1 MCSVIHFQKIEHRT
15 LHIVYK
21 VLFLLIEISFVEP
34 VYSFEIALPGLFQH
48 RFNEKLARQ
57 ILFLVCEESL
67 MFSAFQ
73 ANWNAQFVVRLWTC
87 TLLFSAVGMMSGG
100 RSQTAQAEEV
110 DNLQSVSQ
118 ISQQVNFDSPAAAS
132 VPAFTSNAPLIQS
145 TGNSEAQV
153 TSVSQLSDVQPTD
166 WAFQALQSLVER
178 YGCIAG
184 YPDGTFRGNRAATR
198 YELAAALNACLDQ
211 ISDRFATKEDLA
223 TVKALQEEF
232 KTELATLKGR
242 VDGLE
247 ARTKTLEAQQFST
260 TTKLSGNAFFNIT
273 GATAGN
279 GLLAEGVDGILPLS
293 VFNNN
298 NLLTNRVN
306 GVPVTR
312 TVNDDPNVTFSGL
325 VWLGFNTSFTGK
337 DLLRVQLASG
347 TGNSPANA
355 FASAGLF
362 NTWGTPFTDQTAGVD
377 SGTFVV
383 RELNYS
389 FPVAKN
395 FDLVVGPRINFY
407 RYFDNNRFTFFL
419 NGSTSFDSIGSP
431 LLNASKRG
439 AGAIA
444 IWSPS
449 PKLQVKLGYLSQ
461 SIEFLPSFLNSAENS
476 QFGLFDGTNTLTG
489 EVSYSPVKTVNLRF
503 LYTRTNLATVFGG
516 LIGGTAGLP
525 LYGLAD
531 DGFGGA
537 LRPATANTFG
547 FNFDWLVT
555 RGFGVFGRYTYG
567 NTNLTPV
574 DPTRPKGDVN
584 NQSIQFGL
592 AFPDLFK
599 PGAQA
604 TLAFVVP
611 SDVFEGGR
619 KFLIA
624 GGGVGGTR
632 YATQYDIEAS
642 YFYPVNDNV
651 ALVPAFY
658 AIINPNNISGNP
670 TVFVGNLRMQFS
682 F

>member
-1 MCSVIHFQKIEHRT
+1 MLSIFQTSRKIRFALQLCAYSV
-15 LHIVYK
+15 
-21 VLFLLIEISFVEP
+21 LL
-34 VYSFEIALPGLFQH
+34 
-48 RFNEKLARQ
+48 
-57 ILFLVCEESL
+57 
-67 MFSAFQ
+67 
-73 ANWNAQFVVRLWTC
+73 
-87 TLLFSAVGMMSGG
+87 SAVGMMAGG
-100 RSQTAQAEEV
+100 RSQIAQAEDLKEV
-110 DNLQSVSQ
+110 QPVSQ
-118 ISQQVNFDSPAAAS
+118 ISQQINSPS
-132 VPAFTSNAPLIQS
+132 VGSIVPAFTSNTPLIQ
-145 TGNSEAQV
+145 GVDDSEAAQV

-232 KTELATLKGR
+232 KAELATLKGR

-247 ARTKTLEAQQFST
+247 ARTKVLEAQQFST
-260 TTKLSGNAFFNIT
+260 TTKLTGNAFFNIT
-273 GATAGN
+273 GATSSRGV
-279 GLLAEGVDGILPLS
+279 LAEGSDGILP
-293 VFNNN
+293 F
-298 NLLTNRVN
+298 RVIGQPDRGIG
-306 GVPVTR
+306 GVPRTR
-312 TVNDDPNVTFSGL
+312 TVNDPNVTFSGL
-325 VWLGFNTSFTGK
+325 VWLNFNTSFTGE
-337 DLLRVQLASG
+337 DLLRIQLASG

-355 FASAGLF
+355 FVSAGLF
-362 NTWGTPFTDQTAGVD
+362 NTWGTPFTDQTAGTNTGVAD
-377 SGTFVV
+377 IVL

-389 FPVAKN
+389 FPIAKN
-395 FDLVVGPRINFY
+395 LQMVVGPRINFY

-419 NGSTSFDSIGSP
+419 NGSSSFDSIGSP

-439 AGAIA
+439 AGAVV

-449 PKLQVKLGYLSQ
+449 KQLQFKLAYLSQ

-476 QFGLFDGTNTLTG
+476 NLGLFGGTNTLTG
-489 EVSYSPVKTVNLRF
+489 EVTYSPVKAVNLRF
-503 LYTRTNLATVFGG
+503 LYTRSNITTSFGG

-531 DGFGGA
+531 DGFGGD
-537 LRPATANTFG
+537 LKPATANTFG

-555 RGFGVFGRYTYG
+555 KGFGLFGRYTYG
-567 NTNLTPV
+567 NVNLTPV
-574 DPTRPKGDVN
+574 NPLVPKGDVN

-592 AFPDLFK
+592 AFPDLGK

-604 TLAFVVP
+604 TLSFVVP
-611 SDVFEGGR
+611 SDVLEGR
-619 KFLIA
+619 RFLIA
-624 GGGVGGTR
+624 GGGLAGTR
-632 YATQYDIEAS
+632 YGTQYDIEAS
-642 YFYPVNDNV
+642 YFYPINDNV

-658 AIINPNNISGNP
+658 AIINPNNISSNP

>member
-1 MCSVIHFQKIEHRT
+1 M
-15 LHIVYK
+15 L
-21 VLFLLIEISFVEP
+21 
-34 VYSFEIALPGLFQH
+34 
-48 RFNEKLARQ
+48 N
-57 ILFLVCEESL
+57 
-67 MFSAFQ
+67 AFQ
-73 ANWNAQFVVRLWTC
+73 TNWNARFAVRLWIWTV
-87 TLLFSAVGMMSGG
+87 LFSAVGMTVGG
-100 RSQTAQAEEV
+100 KSQIAQAE
-110 DNLQSVSQ
+110 DLNSLQSVSQ
-118 ISQQVNFDSPAAAS
+118 IVQQVNSDSPATAP
-132 VPAFTSNAPLIQS
+132 VPAFTSNAPLIQA

-184 YPDGTFRGNRAATR
+184 YPDGTFKGNRAATR

-211 ISDRFATKEDLA
+211 VSDRFATKEDLA

-260 TTKLSGNAFFNIT
+260 TTKLTGNAFFNIT
-273 GATAGN
+273 GAASGS
-279 GLLAEGVDGILPLS
+279 GVKAEGLDAFTPGRVGGVGAPIARTGIK
-293 VFNNN
+293 
-298 NLLTNRVN
+298 
-306 GVPVTR
+306 
-312 TVNDDPNVTFSGL
+312 DPNVTFSGL
-325 VWLGFNTSFTGK
+325 VWLNFNTSFTGK
-337 DLLRVQLASG
+337 DLLRIQLASG

-362 NTWGTPFTDQTAGVD
+362 NTWGTPFTDQTAGTD
-377 SGTFVV
+377 SGVFVV

-395 FDLVVGPRINFY
+395 LDLVVGPRINFY

-419 NGSTSFDSIGSP
+419 NGSSSFDSIGSP

-449 PKLQVKLGYLSQ
+449 KKLQVKLGYLSQ

-476 QFGLFDGTNTLTG
+476 NLGLFDGTNTLTG

-503 LYTRTNLATVFGG
+503 LYTRSNITTTRANGVDYV
-516 LIGGTAGLP
+516 GGTAGLP
-525 LYGLAD
+525 LYGFAD
-531 DGFGGA
+531 DGFGGSIK
-537 LRPATANTFG
+537 PATANTFG

-555 RGFGVFGRYTYG
+555 KGFGVFGRYTYG
-567 NTNLTPV
+567 NVNINPV
-574 DPTRPKGDVN
+574 ALRQDGLNKGEAN

-592 AFPDLFK
+592 AFPDLGK
-599 PGAQA
+599 QGAQG
-604 TLAFVVP
+604 TLSFVVP
-611 SDVFEGGR
+611 SDIVSGR
-619 KFLIA
+619 RFLA
-624 GGGVGGTR
+624 SGGGDGG
-632 YATQYDIEAS
+632 TQYDIEAT

-651 ALVPAFY
+651 ALVPSFY
-658 AIINPNNISGNP
+658 AIINPNNFSSNP

>member
-1 MCSVIHFQKIEHRT
+1 V
-15 LHIVYK
+15 
-21 VLFLLIEISFVEP
+21 
-34 VYSFEIALPGLFQH
+34 
-48 RFNEKLARQ
+48 
-57 ILFLVCEESL
+57 
-67 MFSAFQ
+67 
-73 ANWNAQFVVRLWTC
+73 
-87 TLLFSAVGMMSGG
+87 
-100 RSQTAQAEEV
+100 
-110 DNLQSVSQ
+110 
-118 ISQQVNFDSPAAAS
+118 QQVNSDSPATAS
-132 VPAFTSNAPLIQS
+132 VPAFTSNAPLIQA

-184 YPDGTFRGNRAATR
+184 YPDGTFKGNRAATR

-273 GATAGN
+273 GATSGS
-279 GLLAEGVDGILPLS
+279 GVKAEGLDAFTPGRVGGAPIVRTGIK
-293 VFNNN
+293 
-298 NLLTNRVN
+298 
-306 GVPVTR
+306 
-312 TVNDDPNVTFSGL
+312 DPNVT
-325 VWLGFNTSFTGK
+325 FNTSFTGK
-337 DLLRVQLASG
+337 DLLRIQLASG

-362 NTWGTPFTDQTAGVD
+362 NTWGTPFTDQTAGTD
-377 SGTFVV
+377 SGVFVL

-395 FDLVVGPRINFY
+395 LDLVVGPRINFY

-419 NGSTSFDSIGSP
+419 NGSSSFDSIGSP

-449 PKLQVKLGYLSQ
+449 KKLQVKLGYLSQ

-476 QFGLFDGTNTLTG
+476 QLGLFGGTNTLTG

-503 LYTRTNLATVFGG
+503 LYTRSNITTTRANGVDYV
-516 LIGGTAGLP
+516 GGTAGLP
-525 LYGLAD
+525 LYGFAD
-531 DGFGGA
+531 DGFGGSIK
-537 LRPATANTFG
+537 PATANTFG

-555 RGFGVFGRYTYG
+555 KGFGVFGRYTYG
-567 NTNLTPV
+567 NVNIDPV
-574 DPTRPKGDVN
+574 ALRPDGRNKGEAN

-592 AFPDLFK
+592 AFPDLGK
-599 PGAQA
+599 PGAQG
-604 TLAFVVP
+604 TLSFVVP
-611 SDVFEGGR
+611 SDIVSGR
-619 KFLIA
+619 RFLA
-624 GGGVGGTR
+624 SGGGDGG
-632 YATQYDIEAS
+632 TQYDLEAT

-651 ALVPAFY
+651 ALVPSFY
-658 AIINPNNISGNP
+658 AIINPNNFSSNP

>member
-1 MCSVIHFQKIEHRT
+1 MLSVFQASRKSRFVLKLCGCSV
-15 LHIVYK
+15 
-21 VLFLLIEISFVEP
+21 
-34 VYSFEIALPGLFQH
+34 
-48 RFNEKLARQ
+48 
-57 ILFLVCEESL
+57 
-67 MFSAFQ
+67 
-73 ANWNAQFVVRLWTC
+73 
-87 TLLFSAVGMMSGG
+87 LFSLAGVMLGG
-100 RSQTAQAEEV
+100 RSQVAQAEDLKAV
-110 DNLQSVSQ
+110 QPVSQ
-118 ISQQVNFDSPAAAS
+118 IAQQIDSPSAPS
-132 VPAFTSNAPLIQS
+132 VAPAFTANAPLVQDI
-145 TGNSEAQV
+145 GESEAAQV

-232 KTELATLKGR
+232 KAELATLKGR

-260 TTKLSGNAFFNIT
+260 TTKLQGNAFFNIT
-273 GATAGN
+273 GAIASN
-279 GLLAEGVDGILPLS
+279 GVIAEGADGILPFRALGQPDRGI
-293 VFNNN
+293 
-298 NLLTNRVN
+298 T
-306 GVPVTR
+306 GVPRTR
-312 TVNDDPNVTFSGL
+312 TVNDPNVTFSGL

-337 DLLRVQLASG
+337 DLLRIQLASG

-355 FASAGLF
+355 FVSAGLF
-362 NTWGTPFTDQTAGVD
+362 NTWGTPFTDQTAGTNTGVGD
-377 SGTFVV
+377 FVL

-389 FPVAKN
+389 FPIAKN
-395 FDLVVGPRINFY
+395 LDMVVGPRINFY

-419 NGSTSFDSIGSP
+419 NGSSSFDSIGSP

-439 AGAIA
+439 AGAILT
-444 IWSPS
+444 WSPS
-449 PKLQVKLGYLSQ
+449 KKLQVKLGYLSQ

-476 QFGLFDGTNTLTG
+476 NLGLFGGTNTLTG
-489 EVSYSPVKTVNLRF
+489 EVTYSPVKTVSLRF
-503 LYTRTNLATVFGG
+503 LYTRTNIATSFGG

-531 DGFGGA
+531 DGFGGN
-537 LRPATANTFG
+537 LKPATANTFG

-555 RGFGVFGRYTYG
+555 KGFGLFGRYTYG
-567 NTNLTPV
+567 NVNLTPV
-574 DPTRPKGDVN
+574 NPLIPKGDVN

-592 AFPDLFK
+592 AFPDLGK

-604 TLAFVVP
+604 TLSFVVP
-611 SDVFEGGR
+611 SDVLEGR

-624 GGGVGGTR
+624 GGGLAGTR
-632 YATQYDIEAS
+632 YGTQYDIEAS
-642 YFYPVNDNV
+642 YSYPLNDNV
-651 ALVPAFY
+651 SLVPAFY
-658 AIINPNNISGNP
+658 AIINPNNISSNP

>member
-1 MCSVIHFQKIEHRT
+1 MLSV
-15 LHIVYK
+15 
-21 VLFLLIEISFVEP
+21 
-34 VYSFEIALPGLFQH
+34 
-48 RFNEKLARQ
+48 
-57 ILFLVCEESL
+57 
-67 MFSAFQ
+67 FQ
-73 ANWNAQFVVRLWTC
+73 ASRKSRFVLKLC
-87 TLLFSAVGMMSGG
+87 ACSMLFSLAGAMVGG
-100 RSQTAQAEEV
+100 RSQVAQAEDLKAV
-110 DNLQSVSQ
+110 QPVSQ
-118 ISQQVNFDSPAAAS
+118 IAQQIDSPSAPS
-132 VPAFTSNAPLIQS
+132 VAPAFTANAPLVQDI
-145 TGNSEAQV
+145 GESEAAQV

-232 KTELATLKGR
+232 KAELATLKGR

-260 TTKLSGNAFFNIT
+260 TTKLQGNAFFNIT
-273 GATAGN
+273 GATASN
-279 GLLAEGVDGILPLS
+279 GVIAEGADGILPFRALGQPDRG
-293 VFNNN
+293 V
-298 NLLTNRVN
+298 T
-306 GVPVTR
+306 GVPRTR
-312 TVNDDPNVTFSGL
+312 TVNDPNVTFSGL

-337 DLLRVQLASG
+337 DLLRIQLASG

-355 FASAGLF
+355 FVSAGLF
-362 NTWGTPFTDQTAGVD
+362 NTWGTPFTDQTAGTNTGVGD
-377 SGTFVV
+377 FVI

-389 FPVAKN
+389 FPIAKN
-395 FDLVVGPRINFY
+395 LDMVVGPRINFY

-419 NGSTSFDSIGSP
+419 NGSSSFDSIGSP

-439 AGAIA
+439 AGAILT
-444 IWSPS
+444 WSPS
-449 PKLQVKLGYLSQ
+449 KKLQVKLGYLSQ

-476 QFGLFDGTNTLTG
+476 NLGLFGGTNTLTG
-489 EVSYSPVKTVNLRF
+489 EVTYSPVKTVSLRF
-503 LYTRTNLATVFGG
+503 LYTRTNIATSFGG

-531 DGFGGA
+531 DGFGGN
-537 LRPATANTFG
+537 LKPATANTFG

-555 RGFGVFGRYTYG
+555 KGFGLFGRYTYG
-567 NTNLTPV
+567 NVNLTPV
-574 DPTRPKGDVN
+574 NPLIPKGDVN

-592 AFPDLFK
+592 AFPDLGK

-604 TLAFVVP
+604 TLSFVVP
-611 SDVFEGGR
+611 SDVLEGR

-624 GGGVGGTR
+624 GGGLAGTR
-632 YATQYDIEAS
+632 YGTQYDIEAS
-642 YFYPVNDNV
+642 YSYPLNDNV
-651 ALVPAFY
+651 SLVPAFY
-658 AIINPNNISGNP
+658 AIINPNNISSNP

>member
-1 MCSVIHFQKIEHRT
+1 
-15 LHIVYK
+15 
-21 VLFLLIEISFVEP
+21 
-34 VYSFEIALPGLFQH
+34 
-48 RFNEKLARQ
+48 
-57 ILFLVCEESL
+57 
-67 MFSAFQ
+67 MFSAVR
-73 ANWNAQFVVRLWTC
+73 ANRKFRFALHLC
-87 TLLFSAVGMMSGG
+87 ACSMLFSAAGIATGG
-100 RSQTAQAEEV
+100 RSQVAQAEDLNEV
-110 DNLQSVSQ
+110 QSVSQ
-118 ISQQVNFDSPAAAS
+118 IAQQVSSDGTASAA
-132 VPAFTSNAPLIQS
+132 VPAFKSNPPLIQS
-145 TGNSEAQV
+145 VEDSEAAQV

-260 TTKLSGNAFFNIT
+260 TTKLTGNAFFNIT
-273 GATAGN
+273 GATSSRGII
-279 GLLAEGVDGILPLS
+279 AEGADGILPFRAL
-293 VFNNN
+293 NQPD
-298 NLLTNRVN
+298 RGVN
-306 GVPVTR
+306 GVPRTR
-312 TVNDDPNVTFSGL
+312 IANDPNVTFSGL
-325 VWLGFNTSFTGK
+325 VWLSFNTSFTGK

-347 TGNSPANA
+347 NGNSPANA
-355 FASAGLF
+355 FVSAGLF
-362 NTWGTPFTDQTAGVD
+362 NTWGTPFTDQTAGTNTGVAD
-377 SGTFVV
+377 FVL

-395 FDLVVGPRINFY
+395 VQMVVGPRINFY

-419 NGSTSFDSIGSP
+419 NGSSSFDSIGSP

-439 AGAIA
+439 AGAVV

-449 PKLQVKLGYLSQ
+449 KQLQFKVAYLSQ

-476 QFGLFDGTNTLTG
+476 NLGLFNGTNTLTG
-489 EVSYSPVKTVNLRF
+489 EVTYSPIKDLSLRF
-503 LYTRTNLATVFGG
+503 LYTRSNITTSFGG

-531 DGFGGA
+531 DGFGGN
-537 LRPATANTFG
+537 LKPATANTFG

-555 RGFGVFGRYTYG
+555 KGFGLFGRYTYG
-567 NTNLTPV
+567 NVNLTPTV
-574 DPTRPKGDVN
+574 LRPDGLNKGDVN

-592 AFPDLFK
+592 AFPDLGK

-611 SDVFEGGR
+611 SDVFQEGR
-619 KFLIA
+619 KFLIS
-624 GGGVGGTR
+624 GGGLGGR
-632 YATQYDIEAS
+632 QYGTQYDIEAS
-642 YFYPVNDNV
+642 YFYPINDNV
-651 ALVPAFY
+651 SLVPAFY
-658 AIINPNNISGNP
+658 AIINPNNISSNP

>member
-1 MCSVIHFQKIEHRT
+1 
-15 LHIVYK
+15 
-21 VLFLLIEISFVEP
+21 
-34 VYSFEIALPGLFQH
+34 
-48 RFNEKLARQ
+48 
-57 ILFLVCEESL
+57 

-73 ANWNAQFVVRLWTC
+73 ADRKSRLAVQVCVWTV
-87 TLLFSAVGMMSGG
+87 LFGVMSAMMEG
-100 RSQTAQAEEV
+100 RSQTAQAEELT
-110 DNLQSVSQ
+110 DIQPVSQ
-118 ISQQVNFDSPAAAS
+118 ISQQVDFGNPDATA
-132 VPAFTSNAPLIQS
+132 PAFTSNAPLIQAVDDS
-145 TGNSEAQV
+145 DAGQV

-223 TVKALQEEF
+223 AVKALQEEF
-232 KTELATLKGR
+232 KAELATLKGR

-273 GATAGN
+273 GAVAGRGVTAD
-279 GLLAEGVDGILPLS
+279 GVDGILP
-293 VFNNN
+293 FRAINQPD
-298 NLLTNRVN
+298 RGIN
-306 GVPVTR
+306 GVPRTR
-312 TVNDDPNVTFSGL
+312 IANDPNVTFSGL
-325 VWLGFNTSFTGK
+325 VWLNFNTSFTGK

-347 TGNSPANA
+347 TGDSPTNA
-355 FASAGLF
+355 FASAGLY
-362 NTWGTPFTDQTAGVD
+362 NTWGTPFTDQTAGTTNGLGD
-377 SGTFVV
+377 FVL

-395 FDLVVGPRINFY
+395 FEMVVGPRINFY

-449 PKLQVKLGYLSQ
+449 KQLQIKLGYLSQ
-461 SIEFLPSFLNSAENS
+461 SIEFLPSFLNSAENPNL
-476 QFGLFDGTNTLTG
+476 GLFDGTNTLTG
-489 EVSYSPVKTVNLRF
+489 EVTYSPLKTLNLRF
-503 LYTRTNLATVFGG
+503 LYTRSNITTSFGG

-525 LYGLAD
+525 LWGLAD
-531 DGFGGA
+531 DGFGGN

-555 RGFGVFGRYTYG
+555 KGFGVFGRYTFG
-567 NTNLTPV
+567 NVNLTPEN
-574 DPTRPKGDVN
+574 PLIPKADVN

-592 AFPDLFK
+592 AFPDLGK
-599 PGAQA
+599 QGAQG
-604 TLAFVVP
+604 TLSFVVP
-611 SDVFEGGR
+611 SDVISGR
-619 KFLIA
+619 SKLIS
-624 GGGVGGTR
+624 GGGDGG
-632 YATQYDIEAS
+632 TQYDIEAS
-642 YFYPVNDNV
+642 YFYPINDNV

-658 AIINPNNISGNP
+658 AIINPNNYNSNP
-670 TVFVGNLRMQFS
+670 TVFVGNLRMQFN

>member
-1 MCSVIHFQKIEHRT
+1 MI
-15 LHIVYK
+15 
-21 VLFLLIEISFVEP
+21 
-34 VYSFEIALPGLFQH
+34 
-48 RFNEKLARQ
+48 
-57 ILFLVCEESL
+57 
-67 MFSAFQ
+67 
-73 ANWNAQFVVRLWTC
+73 
-87 TLLFSAVGMMSGG
+87 
-100 RSQTAQAEEV
+100 AQAEESPEV
-110 DNLQSVSQ
+110 PPVAA
-118 ISQQVNFDSPAAAS
+118 IVQQVESGITES
-132 VPAFTSNAPLIQS
+132 LTPAFTSDAPLLAPTAES
-145 TGNSEAQV
+145 DAGQV

-211 ISDRFATKEDLA
+211 ISDRFATKEDLEA
-223 TVKALQEEF
+223 VKALQEEF
-232 KTELATLKGR
+232 KAELATLKGR

-247 ARTKTLEAQQFST
+247 ARTATLEAQQFST
-260 TTKLSGNAFFNIT
+260 TTKLTGNAFFNIT

-279 GLLAEGVDGILPLS
+279 GLKADGVDGILPVSAITGDLAD
-293 VFNNN
+293 
-298 NLLTNRVN
+298 NRVGGKPAFRIVN
-306 GVPVTR
+306 G
-312 TVNDDPNVTFSGL
+312 DPNVTFSGL
-325 VWLGFNTSFTGK
+325 VWLNFNTSFTGK
-337 DLLRVQLASG
+337 DLLRLQLATG

-362 NTWGTPFTDQTAGVD
+362 NTWGTPFTDQTAGTTTGVAD
-377 SGTFVV
+377 FVI

-395 FDLVVGPRINFY
+395 LEMVVGPRINFY

-419 NGSTSFDSIGSP
+419 NGTSSFDSIGSP

-439 AGAIA
+439 AGAIVT
-444 IWSPS
+444 WSPS
-449 PKLQVKLGYLSQ
+449 KKVQVRLGYLSQ

-489 EVSYSPVKTVNLRF
+489 EVTFSPVKTVSLRF
-503 LYTRTNLATVFGG
+503 LYTRTNLTTVFGG

-525 LYGLAD
+525 LWGLAD
-531 DGFGGA
+531 DGAGGA

-547 FNFDWLVT
+547 FNFDWLIT
-555 RGFGVFGRYTYG
+555 KGFGVFGRYTYG

-574 DPTRPKGDVN
+574 NRQLPKGDVN

-592 AFPDLFK
+592 AFPDLGK

-604 TLAFVVP
+604 TLSFVVP
-611 SDVFEGGR
+611 SDVLKGR
-619 KFLIA
+619 RFLIA
-624 GGGVGGTR
+624 GGGDGG
-632 YATQYDIEAS
+632 TQYDIEAT
-642 YFYPVNDNV
+642 YHYPINDNI

-658 AIINPNNISGNP
+658 AIINANNYSNNP
-670 TVFVGNLRMQFS
+670 TVFVGNLRMQFN

>member
-1 MCSVIHFQKIEHRT
+1 M
-15 LHIVYK
+15 L
-21 VLFLLIEISFVEP
+21 
-34 VYSFEIALPGLFQH
+34 
-48 RFNEKLARQ
+48 N
-57 ILFLVCEESL
+57 
-67 MFSAFQ
+67 AFQ
-73 ANWNAQFVVRLWTC
+73 ANWNARFAVRLWIWTV
-87 TLLFSAVGMMSGG
+87 LFSAVGMVMGG
-100 RSQTAQAEEV
+100 KSRTAQAEELT
-110 DNLQSVSQ
+110 NLQPVSQ
-118 ISQQVNFDSPAAAS
+118 ISQQINSDSLTTAP
-132 VPAFTSNAPLIQS
+132 VPAFTSNAPLIQA

-279 GLLAEGVDGILPLS
+279 GLLAEGADGILPFS
-293 VFNNN
+293 VFSG
-298 NLLTNRVN
+298 NLSDNRVN
-306 GVPVTR
+306 GVPRTR
-312 TVNDDPNVTFSGL
+312 TVDSDPNVTFSGL

-395 FDLVVGPRINFY
+395 LDLVVGPRINFY

-489 EVSYSPVKTVNLRF
+489 EVTYSPVKTVNLRF
-503 LYTRTNLATVFGG
+503 LYTRTNLGTVFGG

-555 RGFGVFGRYTYG
+555 KGFGVFGRYTFG

-611 SDVFEGGR
+611 SDVLEGR
-619 KFLIA
+619 NFLIA

>member
-1 MCSVIHFQKIEHRT
+1 MFLWAQARVLKDNFWNVFKIEA
-15 LHIVYK
+15 L
-21 VLFLLIEISFVEP
+21 SFN
-34 VYSFEIALPGLFQH
+34 SD
-48 RFNEKLARQ
+48 
-57 ILFLVCEESL
+57 LVCVRKKV
-67 MFSAFQ
+67 MFSAVR
-73 ANWNAQFVVRLWTC
+73 ASRKPRFVLQLCGWSV
-87 TLLFSAVGMMSGG
+87 LLSTAAIVEGG
-100 RSQTAQAEEV
+100 RSQVAQAEDLAEV
-110 DNLQSVSQ
+110 QSVSQ
-118 ISQQVNFDSPAAAS
+118 ISQQVASDSTVSDA

-145 TGNSEAQV
+145 VEDSDAAQV

-247 ARTKTLEAQQFST
+247 ARTKVLEAQQFST
-260 TTKLSGNAFFNIT
+260 TTKLTGNAFFNIT
-273 GATAGN
+273 GATSSRGVT
-279 GLLAEGVDGILPLS
+279 AEGVDGILP
-293 VFNNN
+293 F
-298 NLLTNRVN
+298 RAIGEPDRAIN
-306 GVPVTR
+306 GVPRTR
-312 TVNDDPNVTFSGL
+312 IANDPNVTFSGL
-325 VWLGFNTSFTGK
+325 VWLSFNTSFTGK

-347 TGNSPANA
+347 NGNSPANA
-355 FASAGLF
+355 FVSAGLF
-362 NTWGTPFTDQTAGVD
+362 NTWGTPFTDQTAGTNTGVTD
-377 SGTFVV
+377 FVL

-395 FDLVVGPRINFY
+395 VEMVVGPRINFY

-439 AGAIA
+439 AGAVV

-449 PKLQVKLGYLSQ
+449 KQLQFKLGYLSQ

-476 QFGLFDGTNTLTG
+476 NLGLFNGTNTLTG
-489 EVSYSPVKTVNLRF
+489 EVTYSPIKDLSLRF
-503 LYTRTNLATVFGG
+503 LYTRSNIATSFGG

-531 DGFGGA
+531 DGFGGN
-537 LRPATANTFG
+537 LKPATANTFA

-555 RGFGVFGRYTYG
+555 KGFGIFGRYTYG
-567 NTNLTPV
+567 NVNLTPEN
-574 DPTRPKGDVN
+574 PLLPKGDVN

-592 AFPDLFK
+592 AFPDLGK

-611 SDVFEGGR
+611 SDVLSGR
-619 KFLIA
+619 RFLIS
-624 GGGVGGTR
+624 GGGLAGTQ
-632 YATQYDIEAS
+632 YGTQYDIEAS
-642 YFYPVNDNV
+642 YFYPINDNV
-651 ALVPAFY
+651 SIVPAFY
-658 AIINPNNISGNP
+658 AIVNPNNISSNP